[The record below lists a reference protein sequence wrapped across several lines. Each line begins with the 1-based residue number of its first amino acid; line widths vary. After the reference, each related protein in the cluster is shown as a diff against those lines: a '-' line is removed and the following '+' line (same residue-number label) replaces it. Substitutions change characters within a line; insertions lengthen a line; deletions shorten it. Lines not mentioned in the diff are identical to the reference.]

1 MKRMLGTWLGA
12 VCGLGLVG
20 CGAAAPGE
28 MASDAAGAAFAPPPA
43 AMAPAADREAATP
56 EAAASPGR
64 TSSAPTMAEAMTSV
78 RAGEWDDNAN
88 YRDFLGYVGREAR
101 LGIDKMDVGQRRFLV
116 ALDANGGG
124 IPSCAVTVTDAQ
136 QRSTRLVTSASGRAL
151 FFPAL
156 MGLSGGKFTATS
168 SCLKGGAAKATFEMA
183 DQDGAVPLVF
193 QGKRGDVAKPAID
206 VLFVLDTT
214 GSMSEEIEG
223 VKDTLRAVVGKLDG
237 RASVRAGV
245 VEYKDRTD
253 DLRTKVYP
261 MTRDLSAL
269 SNSIKGLSASGGG
282 DTPEDLNS
290 ALAVAMRDVAWDDQA
305 VARVAFVIA
314 DAPPHLD
321 YDNVPKYS
329 ESAKKAA
336 QRGVKLFTVSA
347 SGMDDMGQAVFRQL
361 AQATGGTN
369 MFVLRGGAGPQSTGA
384 GDAKSSCGTTHQNYS
399 SGNLDELIVKKI
411 ALELA
416 SLKANPMQI
425 PGMGED
431 EKAKPCEKRIMLVAD

>member
-1 MKRMLGTWLGA
+1 MKRMLGSWLGGL
-12 VCGLGLVG
+12 VGLGLVG

-28 MASDAAGAAFAPPPA
+28 MASDAAGAGYEPPA
-43 AMAPAADREAATP
+43 AMAPPADMDGVAEKAAPSPAR
-56 EAAASPGR
+56 ASSG
-64 TSSAPTMAEAMTSV
+64 PTMAESMTSV

-88 YRDFLGYVGREAR
+88 YRDFLGYVGQQAR

-116 ALDANGGG
+116 ALDANGKG

-136 QRSTRLVTSASGRAL
+136 QRSARLVTTASGRAL
-151 FFPAL
+151 FFPAM
-156 MGLSGGKFTATS
+156 MGLSGSKYTATS
-168 SCLKGGAAKATFEMA
+168 SCLQKGDVAKATFEMA
-183 DQDGAVPLVF
+183 DQDGAVPIVF
-193 QGKRGDVAKPAID
+193 RGKRSDVSKPAID

-237 RASVRAGV
+237 KASVRAGV

-253 DLRTKVYP
+253 DLVTKVYP

-269 SNSIKGLSASGGG
+269 STSIKGLSASGGG

-305 VARVAFVIA
+305 VARIAFVIA

-321 YDNVPKYS
+321 YENVPKYS

-347 SGMDDMGQAVFRQL
+347 SGMDDMGQAVFRQI

-384 GDAKSSCGTTHQNYS
+384 GDAKSSCGTTHQDYS